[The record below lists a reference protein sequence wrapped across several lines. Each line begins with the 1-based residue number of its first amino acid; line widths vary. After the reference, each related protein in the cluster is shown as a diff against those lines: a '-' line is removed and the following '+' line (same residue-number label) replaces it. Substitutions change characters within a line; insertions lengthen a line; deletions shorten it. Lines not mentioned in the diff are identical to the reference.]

1 MPSVRISS
9 IEGLHVVD
17 ERMNSRGRVL
27 AVCRSNTQL
36 CSQEVAS
43 YSLRTTVSG
52 HSELRASLQQES
64 NRDVFCIHS
73 QNRESTA
80 LFILLLLGD
89 TSQTQPQPLWEN
101 YGLGAI
107 WGRFSFFNPALKPNL
122 KK

>member
-1 MPSVRISS
+1 MPSVPISE
-9 IEGLHVVD
+9 IEGLQVVD
-17 ERMNSRGRVL
+17 EGMNSRGGVL

-43 YSLRTTVSG
+43 YSLRTSVSG
-52 HSELRASLQQES
+52 HSELQAAVQQES
-64 NRDVFCIHS
+64 NSDFFCVHS
-73 QNRESTA
+73 QNRESTT
-80 LFILLLLGD
+80 LSTLLVLGV
-89 TSQTQPQPLWEN
+89 TSQHEPQPLWEN